1 VLWVDIV
8 IIAVIVTCS
17 VAGVVRGLIG
27 EILSFCLW
35 VLAVWISLGFNR
47 EFSILLSLSLVNP
60 AVRVALSFVGL
71 LTVTLVIGTIINNLL
86 IDGVA
91 KTGLGFFNRFWALLL
106 GSLHGIF
113 IVATIILLA
122 GLSPLPSE
130 SWWDSALLIPPFQS
144 LAIFMRD
151 TIPSEMASYV
161 HYH

>member
-8 IIAVIVTCS
+8 ILCVIVTCS
-17 VAGVVRGLIG
+17 VAGVIRGLMG
-27 EILSFCLW
+27 EMLSLCLW
-35 VLAVWISLGFNR
+35 VLAVWISLTFNR
-47 EFSILLSLSLVNP
+47 EFSILLSLSLANP

-71 LTVTLVIGTIINNLL
+71 LTITLVIGHTINNLL
-86 IDGVA
+86 VDGVA
-91 KTGLGFFNRFWALLL
+91 KTDLGFLNRFWALLL
-106 GSLHGIF
+106 GGLHGVL

-130 SWWDSALLIPPFQS
+130 PWWDNALLIPPFQS
-144 LAIFMRD
+144 LAIFIRD